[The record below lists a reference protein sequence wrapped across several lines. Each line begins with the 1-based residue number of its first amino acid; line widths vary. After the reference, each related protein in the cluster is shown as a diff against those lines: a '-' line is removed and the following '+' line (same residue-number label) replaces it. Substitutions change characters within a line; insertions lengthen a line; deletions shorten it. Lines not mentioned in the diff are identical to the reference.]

1 MKHVMLD
8 CYGANERQL
17 DDIKLINEVLNR
29 LVYRLRIKPI
39 EPPHLLPY
47 YYGSVKED
55 IGVSGKMLLLGGHV
69 TIHTFPLRNCYFVD
83 IFCEKDF
90 NENVVIDF
98 FNDELPFNKVTS
110 NFEVR
115 NRDINSF
122 DMVPYDTECDFGPH
136 ILLDLKATSK
146 PNMETFFDFLENLVS
161 KINMDPICR
170 TTVLKS
176 SPVNPKYLSAII
188 VIAQSH
194 ISLHYNYETEKIY
207 ADIFSCAPFDY
218 SSLDQEFKDLGA
230 IISNELVVRGTK
242 HIDRVKSI
250 KEDDLKDCYTYWQKV
265 LNKK

>member
-1 MKHVMLD
+1 
-8 CYGANERQL
+8 
-17 DDIKLINEVLNR
+17 
-29 LVYRLRIKPI
+29 
-39 EPPHLLPY
+39 LPY
-47 YYGSVKED
+47 
-55 IGVSGKMLLLGGHV
+55 
-69 TIHTFPLRNCYFVD
+69 
-83 IFCEKDF
+83 
-90 NENVVIDF
+90 
-98 FNDELPFNKVTS
+98 NKNTS
-110 NFEVR
+110 NIEIR
-115 NRDINSF
+115 DRDIASF
-122 DMVPYDTECDFGPH
+122 NMVPYNKDGDFGPH
-136 ILLDLKATSK
+136 ILLDLEATSL

-218 SSLDQEFKDLGA
+218 SSLDQEFKDLGT

-250 KEDDLKDCYTYWQKV
+250 KEDDLKDCYTYWQRV